1 MTASSAAEKIQVEP
15 ETPIGGFSR
24 CHVGILS
31 GLASFGELPAL
42 VRAAERSRAVAAA
55 TLALF
60 DDSILEHHA
69 DEERELFVAVQRSA
83 AAGPESDLVQAMVQ
97 RLSGEHRTI
106 EALWKRVKP
115 GVKLAAS
122 GEPVEL
128 DAASLTELVSAY
140 SAHAR
145 FEEREFLPLAQQ
157 ILGRDSNHLAA
168 LGIALHLRHV
178 PLPVAYI

>member
-1 MTASSAAEKIQVEP
+1 MTASSAVQIQVEP
-15 ETPIGGFSR
+15 DTPIAGFSR

-31 GLASFGELPAL
+31 GLSSFGGLPAL
-42 VRAAERSRAVAAA
+42 VRAAERSRRVAAA
-55 TLALF
+55 TLTLF
-60 DDSILEHHA
+60 EDSILEHHT
-69 DEERELFVAVQRSA
+69 DEENELFVAVQRSA

-97 RLSGEHRTI
+97 RLTSEHRTI

-115 GVKLAAS
+115 GVKLAAN
-122 GEPVEL
+122 GKTVEL
-128 DAASLTELVSAY
+128 DAASLTELISAY

-145 FEEREFLPLAQQ
+145 FEEQEFLPLAQQ
-157 ILGRDSNHLAA
+157 ILGRDGNHLAA